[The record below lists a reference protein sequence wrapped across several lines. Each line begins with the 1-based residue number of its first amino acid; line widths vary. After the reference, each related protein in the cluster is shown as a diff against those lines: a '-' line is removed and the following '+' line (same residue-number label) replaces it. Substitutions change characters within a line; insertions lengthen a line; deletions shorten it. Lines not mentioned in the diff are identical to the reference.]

1 VNVSP
6 IAFGFVVSLLLHVL
20 VLGGY
25 AEDAARLVGKAVLA
39 IIEPARQPDP
49 APADPQQPAK
59 PKPDDQPKTRAD
71 KPKLESKIDPK
82 PERKPEPK
90 PADKPR
96 QPEPAPGD
104 QRPPRTPEPPPPP
117 EPDVVEVTPGIE
129 GGSTTSM
136 NWIGYDEYQEHLA
149 RLATQEQAAFDLESS
164 GGGARVVTDEPQPLP
179 QGPEGRATSLV
190 DRAAAS
196 EQPPTLTPAPTVP
209 PEPTPPAPTPPA
221 VATTAPIESKPAQPS
236 QSEPAPALSVPG
248 IVPDPTALDRAPTTD
263 PSTAPPTSPDPT
275 KPPEAAT
282 PLPSPAAPKDAVDT
296 TPKPTPA
303 PAPTQPTAP
312 AKVEKPGQERPQVP
326 PQVDAPG
333 VATNPNADQPGPVTD
348 GAKSDKQSAATSVI
362 DVPASLWKNGK
373 PLAREGL
380 NIKTRRVELTTLT
393 QVSGNYR
400 NPQCD
405 IYFDHTGKPVQVKI
419 VESSGLKDAVDEPVV
434 DTLYRWRASGKQ
446 ISQLEPGQLARFR
459 VRIYLR

>member
-1 VNVSP
+1 MNVSP
-6 IAFGFVVSLLLHVL
+6 VAFGFVVSLLLHVL

-25 AEDAARLVGKAVLA
+25 AEDAARLVGQAVLA
-39 IIEPARQPDP
+39 VIEPVRQPD
-49 APADPQQPAK
+49 AAANDPEQAAK
-59 PKPDDQPKTRAD
+59 PKPADRPKREAAQPA
-71 KPKLESKIDPK
+71 PKQES
-82 PERKPEPK
+82 KPEPK
-90 PADKPR
+90 PEPKPTEKPR
-96 QPEPAPGD
+96 PPEQPQGPKL
-104 QRPPRTPEPPPPP
+104 PPRAPEPPPPP

-129 GGSTTSM
+129 GGSQTSM

-164 GGGARVVTDEPQPLP
+164 GGGARVVTAEPQPLP
-179 QGPEGRATSLV
+179 QGPEGQAPSLV
-190 DRAAAS
+190 DRAAVT
-196 EQPPTLTPAPTVP
+196 EQPATVTPAPAAL
-209 PEPTPPAPTPPA
+209 PEPAPPKPAPPA
-221 VATTAPIESKPAQPS
+221 VATTTPAEPKPAQPT
-236 QSEPAPALSVPG
+236 QPEPAPALSVPG

-263 PSTAPPTSPDPT
+263 PSTAPPTSPDPS
-275 KPPEAAT
+275 KLPEAAT
-282 PLPSPAAPKDAVDT
+282 PLPSPAAPNDAASVA
-296 TPKPTPA
+296 KPTPA

-312 AKVEKPGQERPQVP
+312 ATVEKPGQERPQVP

-333 VATNPNADQPGPVTD
+333 AATNPNADKAGPVTD

-419 VESSGLKDAVDEPVV
+419 VESSGMKDAVDEPVV

-446 ISQLEPGQLARFR
+446 ISQLQPGQLARFR

>member
-6 IAFGFVVSLLLHVL
+6 VAFGFVVSLLLHVL

-25 AEDAARLVGKAVLA
+25 AEDAARLVGQAVLA
-39 IIEPARQPDP
+39 VIEPARKPD
-49 APADPQQPAK
+49 AAEIDPSK
-59 PKPDDQPKTRAD
+59 WPKPSDRPQDEVQ
-71 KPKLESKIDPK
+71 KPRPESKPVQ
-82 PERKPEPK
+82 KPEPK
-90 PADKPR
+90 P
-96 QPEPAPGD
+96 EPKSAEMPPGE
-104 QRPPRTPEPPPPP
+104 QRPPRAPELPPPP

-129 GGSTTSM
+129 GGSPTSM

-164 GGGARVVTDEPQPLP
+164 GGGARSVTAEPQPLP
-179 QGPEGRATSLV
+179 QGPEGQAPSLV
-190 DRAAAS
+190 DRSAAAA
-196 EQPPTLTPAPTVP
+196 QPATLTPAATAP
-209 PEPTPPAPTPPA
+209 PEPTPPSPTPPA
-221 VATTAPIESKPAQPS
+221 VATTTPVEPKPAQPA
-236 QSEPAPALSVPG
+236 QPEPAPALSVPG
-248 IVPDPTALDRAPTTD
+248 IVPDPRALDRALTTD

-282 PLPSPAAPKDAVDT
+282 PLPSTTSPKDASASAT
-296 TPKPTPA
+296 KPTPA

-333 VATNPNADQPGPVTD
+333 AATNPNADRAGPVTD

-419 VESSGLKDAVDEPVV
+419 VESSGLTDAVDEPVV

-446 ISQLEPGQLARFR
+446 ISQLQPGQLARFR